1 MKIYAIN
8 ASNKNANID
17 NAKITQ
23 MSPNFK
29 GYVNG
34 KFYRDE
40 IIQKAREA
48 VKEPKVLKAFKKKSF
63 IDTYKT
69 WHKGNMANSIGERIT
84 LAIFTLGISEI
95 SWTLFG
101 RLSDI
106 AENSQKEKDLDEI
119 LNCMHDLA
127 NEK

>member
-8 ASNKNANID
+8 ASNDYATKNNT
-17 NAKITQ
+17 KMTQ

-34 KFYRDE
+34 NFYRDE
-40 IIQKAREA
+40 IIQKAKQA
-48 VKEPKVLKAFKKKSF
+48 VKDPKILKAFKQKSF
-63 IDTYKT
+63 IETYKT
-69 WHKGNMANSIGERIT
+69 WHEGNMANSKGERI
-84 LAIFTLGISEI
+84 LLGIFTLGLSEI
-95 SWTLFG
+95 TWTLFG

-106 AENSQKEKDLDEI
+106 MDNMEKKKDLDEI